1 MSDAI
6 YEFKAKAS
14 ELKEFGRKN
23 GFTVQIDTESYPVK
37 ISIYATRK
45 SGGQMSLFD
54 EKTYTEDEEKT
65 PGLQFIFYEKIELK
79 TQDDFAASE
88 EVFSK
93 LKNLSKEVNRLYLNA
108 FCQKLTEARKLAPL
122 TIDDFPE
129 VQPSEQGWRKKV
141 SFDAVVYG
149 EELVER
155 VNRMI
160 EERTTVKQG
169 FFGEDD

>member
-6 YEFKAKAS
+6 YEYKAKAQ

-23 GFTVQIDTESYPVK
+23 GFIVYINTEGYPVK
-37 ISIYATRK
+37 ISIYAK
-45 SGGQMSLFD
+45 QGGGQMSLFD
-54 EKTYTEDEEKT
+54 NNSEAADEEKT

-108 FCQKLTEARKLAPL
+108 FCQKLTEARKRAPL
-122 TIDDFPE
+122 TLDELPE
-129 VQPSEQGWRKKV
+129 VQPCDQQYREKTAFISVV
-141 SFDAVVYG
+141 SGD
-149 EELVER
+149 ELVAR
-155 VNRMI
+155 VNRII

>member
-6 YEFKAKAS
+6 FEYKNKAS

-23 GFTVQIDTESYPVK
+23 GFKVYIDTETYPVK
-37 ISIYATRK
+37 ISIYENR
-45 SGGQMSLFD
+45 GNGQMSLFD
-54 EKTYTEDEEKT
+54 EKTDAADEEKT

-108 FCQKLTEARKLAPL
+108 FCQKLTEARKHDPL
-122 TIDDFPE
+122 TLDDFPE
-129 VQPSEQGWRKKV
+129 VQPCDQQYREKTAFISVV
-141 SFDAVVYG
+141 SGD
-149 EELVER
+149 ELVAR
-155 VNRMI
+155 VNRII
-160 EERTTVKQG
+160 EERTTIKQG

>member
-6 YEFKAKAS
+6 YEYKAKAQ

-23 GFTVQIDTESYPVK
+23 GFTVHIDTEGYPVK
-37 ISIYATRK
+37 ISIYAK
-45 SGGQMSLFD
+45 QGGGQMSLFD
-54 EKTYTEDEEKT
+54 NNAETADEEKT

-108 FCQKLTEARKLAPL
+108 FCQKLTEARKRDPL
-122 TIDDFPE
+122 TLDDFPE
-129 VQPSEQGWRKKV
+129 IHPCDQQWREKRAYITV
-141 SFDAVVYG
+141 TYG
-149 EELVER
+149 EELMEKI
-155 VNRMI
+155 NRI
-160 EERTTVKQG
+160 IGERTTVTQG
-169 FFGEDD
+169 FFGEDE